1 MITRVGSDFIV
12 VRTRSPKNEITVM
25 ASAVES
31 LAANPGQGYITLR
44 LVSGATYHLD
54 AEIYEVM
61 RALKGSGEWTFDE
74 R

>member
-1 MITRVGSDFIV
+1 MRTRVGTDFIV

-31 LAANPGQGYITLR
+31 LAANPGQGFITLR
-44 LVSGATYHLD
+44 LVSGASYHLD
-54 AEIYEVM
+54 AEIYDVIK
-61 RALKGSGEWTFDE
+61 ALGGSGDWYFDE

>member
-1 MITRVGSDFIV
+1 MITQVGTDFIV
-12 VRTRSPKNEITVM
+12 IRTRSPKNEITVM

-44 LVSGATYHLD
+44 LVSGASYQLD
-54 AEIYEVM
+54 AEIYDVI
-61 RALKGSGEWTFDE
+61 RALKGSGEWYFDE